1 MPQAQIF
8 YSTLDDNDIWSS
20 LKVWTKSDD
29 KILALL
35 ASDIVNRKLFH
46 VETSDKPIEEDYIK
60 DIRCK
65 LAEKLNVDYE
75 DTRFLVSTDTIQ
87 KDMYDINDDH
97 INILFKDNTIKDISE
112 ASDLLNVELLSKK
125 VKKYYLCHQRME

>member
-1 MPQAQIF
+1 M
-8 YSTLDDNDIWSS
+8 
-20 LKVWTKSDD
+20 
-29 KILALL
+29 
-35 ASDIVNRKLFH
+35 
-46 VETSDKPIEEDYIK
+46 
-60 DIRCK
+60 
-65 LAEKLNVDYE
+65 AEKLNVDYE